1 MMEFD
6 RRADRRTR
14 PARVLAVIFD
24 ILQCLILVAVPVA
37 IVVVTTSPWVPG
49 ALIFVL
55 GLWTF
60 LVSVLAVPAVVV
72 LHNSPPRIPIS
83 QRSAL
88 VASASWFGR
97 SVWAGAVFALSIV
110 LGAVAGVVS
119 SRISEHEHDLGSALG
134 KSITGVAQLALWP
147 IVLTVAA
154 IAYVVMGAR
163 WLFDLGSIVDG
174 GGARTVATAFE
185 RQWFGERAQ
194 SPDSSQVRDGVTT
207 LVVSVVGRVALL
219 LTMLTVGAAVAF
231 AAIAIFR
238 Q

>member
-1 MMEFD
+1 M
-6 RRADRRTR
+6 T
-14 PARVLAVIFD
+14 VILD
-24 ILQCLILVAVPVA
+24 ILQCMTLVAMPVA

-49 ALIFVL
+49 ALTFVL

-88 VASASWFGR
+88 IASASWFWR

-134 KSITGVAQLALWP
+134 ESITGVAQFALWP

-154 IAYVVMGAR
+154 VAYVVMGAR
-163 WLFDLGSIVDG
+163 WLFDLGRIVDD
-174 GGARTVATAFE
+174 GGARTVAAAFE
-185 RQWFGERAQ
+185 RRWFGEGVH
-194 SPDSSQVRDGVTT
+194 SPDLSKVRDGVTT

-219 LTMLTVGAAVAF
+219 LTMVTVGAAVAF